1 MPIRGK
7 AEEIVEHLKQLGFT
21 DYESKVYIVLTTGG
35 ALNPTEISD
44 LSNVPRPNVYR
55 VIERLENEGLVR
67 KEAVKR
73 GARYIAVPPRKVITK
88 LEQKLKEQKSLVD
101 DLKKL
106 VRTLKPTEISSGSE
120 TIWLVNGE
128 KEIQDLTMKLIEQAE
143 SQIVVLATPELMF
156 NDTLKEQIF
165 GLLKEKVSKGV
176 ELIIGWKI
184 TKKDLDI
191 ALQMMKSATVYHW
204 SLGETPIGV
213 YTIDGKEC
221 LVTFI
226 GKWAPTP
233 TYDLALWIKNPI
245 YVKSFEYLT
254 EKLLTLNIP
263 GEERI
268 EDLREL

>member
-35 ALNPTEISD
+35 ALNPTEIAD

-73 GARYIAVPPRKVITK
+73 GARYIAVPPREVIAR
-88 LEQKLKEQKSLVD
+88 LDQKLKEQKSLLD
-101 DLKKL
+101 ALKKL
-106 VRTLKPTEISSGSE
+106 VKTLKPTEISSASE

-128 KEIQDLTMKLIEQAE
+128 KEIQDLTMKLIKQAE
-143 SQIVVLATPELMF
+143 SQVVVLATPELMF
-156 NDTLKEQIF
+156 NEDLREQMF
-165 GLLKEKVSKGV
+165 ELLRDRVSKGV

-184 TKKDLDI
+184 TEKDRDI
-191 ALQMMKSATVYHW
+191 ATQLIETATVYHW

-226 GKWAPTP
+226 GKWAPKP
-233 TYDLALWIKNPI
+233 IYDLALWIKNPI
-245 YVKSFEYLT
+245 YVKPFEYLT
-254 EKLLTLNIP
+254 EKLLTLNVP
-263 GEERI
+263 AEERL
-268 EDLREL
+268 EELRKL